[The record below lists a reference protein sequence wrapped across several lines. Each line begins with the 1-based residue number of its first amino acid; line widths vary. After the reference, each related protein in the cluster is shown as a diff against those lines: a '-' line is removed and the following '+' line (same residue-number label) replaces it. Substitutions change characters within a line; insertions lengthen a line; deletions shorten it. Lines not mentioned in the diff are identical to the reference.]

1 MCWRILRSV
10 STLLLGIED
19 FSKKQSGSY
28 VGIFS
33 RMVTNGDNVRAE
45 LFHFVPV
52 RQNGR
57 PSMSGINRHKSTSCG
72 T

>member
-19 FSKKQSGSY
+19 FSKKRSGSY

-33 RMVTNGDNVRAE
+33 RMVTNGDN
-45 LFHFVPV
+45 
-52 RQNGR
+52 
-57 PSMSGINRHKSTSCG
+57 
-72 T
+72 

>member
-28 VGIFS
+28 VGIIS
-33 RMVTNGDNVRAE
+33 RMVTNGDNSRAE
-45 LFHFVPV
+45 LFPFVPV

-57 PSMSGINRHKSTSCG
+57 PWMSGINGHKSTSYG